1 LTCAQLAG
9 DNPQAVDINAGMDG
23 AWFELASS
31 GQGFFFDAD
40 PGPEAGGFIF
50 VSWFTYGT
58 DTASGQRWLTA
69 QGNFEGQL
77 AEIPVHETT
86 GGSFDDPRQVQTV
99 EVGALSIDFTDC
111 ANAVL
116 VYSLPDDG
124 LDGEMALTRVVPGGE
139 ALCETVAGVE

>member
-1 LTCAQLAG
+1 
-9 DNPQAVDINAGMDG
+9 
-23 AWFELASS
+23 
-31 GQGFFFDAD
+31 
-40 PGPEAGGFIF
+40 
-50 VSWFTYGT
+50 
-58 DTASGQRWLTA
+58 
-69 QGNFEGQL
+69 
-77 AEIPVHETT
+77 
-86 GGSFDDPRQVQTV
+86 V